1 MTERIETI
9 TVYVGQKKATNFSR
23 EVFDANESVTLDN
36 TTAEEAGLLR
46 KILRVKLLGSVTF
59 DMIAYDDMLAE
70 ESLMPEDVIS
80 MVRISNHQLD
90 AFTQKISESDND
102 TLPNKAE
109 LVAHLGVARGI
120 IGDIEEQ
127 LG

>member
-1 MTERIETI
+1 MADKIETI
-9 TVYVGQKKATNFSR
+9 TVTVGQKKATNFSR
-23 EVFDANESVTLDN
+23 EVFDTNESVTLDN

-46 KILRVKLLGSVTF
+46 KILRVKLMGSVTF
-59 DMIAYDDMLAE
+59 DMIAFDDMVS

-90 AFTQKISESDND
+90 TITQKVSETDND

>member
-1 MTERIETI
+1 MSERIETI

-23 EVFDANESVTLDN
+23 EVFDANESVILDN

-59 DMIAYDDMLAE
+59 DMIAYDDMLS

>member
-1 MTERIETI
+1 MSERIETI

-46 KILRVKLLGSVTF
+46 KILRVKLMGSVTF
-59 DMIAYDDMLAE
+59 DMIAYDDMLS

-90 AFTQKISESDND
+90 AITQKISETDND

>member
-1 MTERIETI
+1 MSERIETI
-9 TVYVGQKKATNFSR
+9 TVTVGQRKATDFSR

-46 KILRVKLLGSVTF
+46 KILRVKLMGSITF
-59 DMIAYDDMLAE
+59 DMIAFDDMLS
-70 ESLMPEDVIS
+70 ESLVPEDVVN

-90 AFTQKISESDND
+90 AITKKISESDND
-102 TLPNKAE
+102 TLPNKAG

-120 IGDIEEQ
+120 VEDIEEQ

>member
-1 MTERIETI
+1 MSERIETI

-59 DMIAYDDMLAE
+59 DMIAYDNMLS
-70 ESLMPEDVIS
+70 ESLIPEDVIS

-90 AFTQKISESDND
+90 AITQKISESDND

>member
-1 MTERIETI
+1 MSERIETI

-59 DMIAYDDMLAE
+59 DMIAYDDMLS

-90 AFTQKISESDND
+90 AFTQKISETDNE

>member
-1 MTERIETI
+1 
-9 TVYVGQKKATNFSR
+9 
-23 EVFDANESVTLDN
+23 
-36 TTAEEAGLLR
+36 
-46 KILRVKLLGSVTF
+46 
-59 DMIAYDDMLAE
+59 MIAYDDMLS

-90 AFTQKISESDND
+90 AITQKISESDND

>member
-1 MTERIETI
+1 MSERIETI

-23 EVFDANESVTLDN
+23 EVFDANESVVLDN

-59 DMIAYDDMLAE
+59 DMIAYDDMLS

>member
-1 MTERIETI
+1 MSERIETI

-59 DMIAYDDMLAE
+59 DMIAYDDMLS

>member
-1 MTERIETI
+1 MSERIETI

-46 KILRVKLLGSVTF
+46 KILRVKLMGSVTF
-59 DMIAYDDMLAE
+59 DMIAFDDMVS
-70 ESLMPEDVIS
+70 ESLLPEDVIS

-90 AFTQKISESDND
+90 AITQKISESDND

>member
-1 MTERIETI
+1 MSEIIETI

-46 KILRVKLLGSVTF
+46 KILRVKLMGSVTF
-59 DMIAYDDMLAE
+59 DMIAYDDMLS

>member
-1 MTERIETI
+1 MSERIETI

-59 DMIAYDDMLAE
+59 DMIAFDDMLS

-90 AFTQKISESDND
+90 AITQKISESDND

>member
-59 DMIAYDDMLAE
+59 DMIAFDDMLAE
-70 ESLMPEDVIS
+70 ESLLPEDVIS

>member
-1 MTERIETI
+1 MSERIETI

-59 DMIAYDDMLAE
+59 DMIAYDDMLS

-90 AFTQKISESDND
+90 AFTQKVSESDND

>member
-1 MTERIETI
+1 MSERIETI

-59 DMIAYDDMLAE
+59 DMIAFDDMLAE
-70 ESLMPEDVIS
+70 ESLLPEDVIS

>member
-1 MTERIETI
+1 MSERIETI

-59 DMIAYDDMLAE
+59 DMIAYDDMLS
-70 ESLMPEDVIS
+70 ESLIPEDVIS

-120 IGDIEEQ
+120 IGDSEEQ

>member
-1 MTERIETI
+1 MSERIETI

-59 DMIAYDDMLAE
+59 DMIAYDDMLS

-90 AFTQKISESDND
+90 AFTQKISETDND

>member
-1 MTERIETI
+1 MSERIETI

-59 DMIAYDDMLAE
+59 DMIAFDDMVS
-70 ESLMPEDVIS
+70 ESLLPEDVIS

-90 AFTQKISESDND
+90 AITQKISESDND

>member
-1 MTERIETI
+1 MSERIETI

>member
-1 MTERIETI
+1 MSERIETI

-46 KILRVKLLGSVTF
+46 KILRVKLMGSVTF
-59 DMIAYDDMLAE
+59 DMIAYDDMLS